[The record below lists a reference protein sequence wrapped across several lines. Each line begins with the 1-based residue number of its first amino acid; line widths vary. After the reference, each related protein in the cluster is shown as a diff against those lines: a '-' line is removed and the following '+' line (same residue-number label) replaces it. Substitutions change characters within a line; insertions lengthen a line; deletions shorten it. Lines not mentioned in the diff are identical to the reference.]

1 MEHIGTLAAIGGV
14 FLMACL
20 SPGPVFVVI
29 TSTAIAVSR
38 KAGVL
43 VGLGV
48 AGATFT
54 WASLTM
60 LGLGVIMTQVAW
72 LHTGIR
78 LVGAAYLIWIGL
90 SMILGAGKPGQAIVA
105 PSVDAGGAWASFRRG
120 YLTSITNPKA
130 AAFFGSIFA
139 VMLPA
144 HAPSWV
150 YAATAVV
157 VATLSAFWHCGLA
170 LVFSVGAVQA
180 GYRKAKSRIDRV
192 VGAVLILLG
201 LRLAIAR

>member
-1 MEHIGTLAAIGGV
+1 MDHVGTLAAIGGV

-29 TSTAIAVSR
+29 SSTAIAVSR

-54 WASLTM
+54 WAAVTM

-72 LHTGIR
+72 LHTGLR
-78 LVGAAYLIWIGL
+78 LAGAAYLVWIGF
-90 SMILGAGKPGQAIVA
+90 SMIRGAATSGRTIEA
-105 PSVDAGGAWASFRRG
+105 PPVGGAGAWASFRRG

-150 YAATAVV
+150 YGAAAVLL
-157 VATLSAFWHCGLA
+157 ALLSAFWHCGLA
-170 LVFSVGAVQA
+170 LVFSVGSVQA

-201 LRLAIAR
+201 IRLAFAR

>member
-1 MEHIGTLAAIGGV
+1 MDHVGTLVAIGGV
-14 FLMACL
+14 FLLACL

-29 TSTAIAVSR
+29 SSTAIAVSR

-54 WASLTM
+54 WALVTM
-60 LGLGVIMTQVAW
+60 LGLGVVMTRLAW

-78 LVGAAYLIWIGL
+78 LAGAAYLVWIGL
-90 SMILGAGKPGQAIVA
+90 SMILGAAKPGRA
-105 PSVDAGGAWASFRRG
+105 VDVPPVDRAGTWAAFRRG

-150 YAATAVV
+150 YGAA
-157 VATLSAFWHCGLA
+157 VALVAALSAFWHCGLA
-170 LVFSVGAVQA
+170 LVFSVPAIQA
-180 GYRKAKSRIDRV
+180 GYRKAKSRIDRA
-192 VGAVLILLG
+192 VGVLLILLG
-201 LRLAIAR
+201 VRLAVAR